1 VARALLQILLAV
13 VLALGAPAA
22 WAQPPAEPAQ
32 PPAEDPSAAP
42 ETTAAGEIEGEV
54 DPDTAD
60 ISITATVRIR
70 ELRFDAEPRTHVEFS
85 GQPERITQDTTERE
99 NLPDK
104 VQPGV
109 TYRDVVVR
117 LTIASVF
124 AETER
129 VVAELLGTTPAE
141 AHAPVPPLR
150 QSAAAPEVRP

>member
-1 VARALLQILLAV
+1 MERALLGIFLAV
-13 VLALGAPAA
+13 VLGASAA
-22 WAQPPAEPAQ
+22 WAQPPAQ
-32 PPAEDPSAAP
+32 PSRE
-42 ETTAAGEIEGEV
+42 ELTTASDAASAGEIEGEV

-60 ISITATVRIR
+60 ISITATVRVR

-109 TYRDVVVR
+109 TYRNVVVR

-124 AETER
+124 AEPDR
-129 VVAELLGTTPAE
+129 VVAELLGAAPAE
-141 AHAPVPPLR
+141 EDALAPLLR
-150 QSAAAPEVRP
+150 QEHAAPEERP